1 MIDLAPRRA
10 CVAHASR
17 PVAHAS
23 ASPPYNPPGSATR
36 APMRDA
42 CGTLGTPQAP
52 AVLGIDPGFSGA
64 LAWLDLGGDLHVE
77 DMPTLAV
84 ERNGKTKRDMDLAA
98 LVELVEQHRPAF
110 AVVERVGAMPGQGV
124 SSMFAF
130 GRGFG
135 SILGVLAALK
145 VPVELVTPATWKRTL
160 TVPAGKDGARLRA
173 SQLLPAHGGNWRRA
187 RDDGR
192 AEAAMIAWYGFVHL
206 SNRPGFSLGQ
216 AQDSTGAKT
225 YTDLARDTDARV
237 RALKHDCDIRPSFPD
252 CEASHDR

>member
-1 MIDLAPRRA
+1 MSTQNPSVSHMRPTSFHTVPHA
-10 CVAHASR
+10 CVSH
-17 PVAHAS
+17 
-23 ASPPYNPPGSATR
+23 PYNPGHVR
-36 APMRDA
+36 HAPTA
-42 CGTLGTPQAP
+42 GAYGAFPPA

-77 DMPTLAV
+77 DMPTLAI

-98 LVELVEQHRPAF
+98 MVELVERHRPAF

-135 SILGVLAALK
+135 SILGVLAALR

-160 TVPAGKDGARLRA
+160 AVPAGKDGARLRA

-187 RDDGR
+187 KDDGR
-192 AEAAMIAWYGFVHL
+192 AEASMLAWYGLAYL
-206 SNRPGFSLGQ
+206 SNRPGFALGQ
-216 AQDSTGAKT
+216 AQDSTGAET
-225 YTDLARDTDARV
+225 HTHPARDTDARQ
-237 RALKHDCDIRPSFPD
+237 RALKHDCEVRSNVPV
-252 CEASHDR
+252 